1 MTENGTIKTFLPVLR
16 AAWSVFLFGD
26 CRPEHDIQLIPGN
39 VLDATMP
46 DDIHFSKASSPS
58 VFMPNFFINQL
69 GGQKP
74 VKEL

>member
-1 MTENGTIKTFLPVLR
+1 MCTMDWYGWKRPV
-16 AAWSVFLFGD
+16 
-26 CRPEHDIQLIPGN
+26 HDIPLVPGN

-46 DDIHFSKASSPS
+46 YNIHFSKASSPS